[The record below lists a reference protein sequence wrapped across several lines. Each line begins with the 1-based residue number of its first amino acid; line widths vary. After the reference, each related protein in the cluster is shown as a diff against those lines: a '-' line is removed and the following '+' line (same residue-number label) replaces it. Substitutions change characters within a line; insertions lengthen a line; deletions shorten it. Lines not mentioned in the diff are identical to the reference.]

1 MDGVFKM
8 IAVEE
13 KNIRVNLNSR
23 TSGLLKQV
31 FALQDKK
38 NNS

>member
-1 MDGVFKM
+1 VYKM

-13 KNIRVNLNSR
+13 EEIRTKFSSR
-23 TSGLLKQV
+23 TTDVLKKV

-38 NNS
+38 

>member
-1 MDGVFKM
+1 M

-13 KNIRVNLNSR
+13 KEIRTNLTSRNSD
-23 TSGLLKQV
+23 LLKKV

-38 NNS
+38 